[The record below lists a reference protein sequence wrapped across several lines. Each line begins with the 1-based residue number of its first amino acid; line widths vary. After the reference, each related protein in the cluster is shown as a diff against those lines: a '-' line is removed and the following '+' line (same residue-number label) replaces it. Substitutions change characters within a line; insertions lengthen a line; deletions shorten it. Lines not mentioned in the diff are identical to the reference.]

1 MDLKR
6 LTDRAKQI
14 IDKRGGTESVKQD
27 ADELRGIAT
36 GSGSLTDKAKEAVE
50 AVKEPGAAE
59 TARPA
64 PPADGESAR
73 DRAAGDDR
81 KGSQGK
87 RGGGGRRS

>member
-27 ADELRGIAT
+27 AGELRDIAK

-59 TARPA
+59 TARQV
-64 PPADGESAR
+64 PPPDGER
-73 DRAAGDDR
+73 DRAGNGER
-81 KGSQGK
+81 KRAQGE

>member
-14 IDKRGGTESVKQD
+14 IDKRGGTESAKQD
-27 ADELRGIAT
+27 AEELRDIAT
-36 GSGSLTDKAKEAVE
+36 GSGSLTEKAKEAVE

-59 TARPA
+59 TARQA
-64 PPADGESAR
+64 PPPDGERGR
-73 DRAAGDDR
+73 DPAAGGDR
-81 KGSQGK
+81 KRAQGA

>member
-6 LTDRAKQI
+6 LADRAKQI

-50 AVKEPGAAE
+50 AVKEPGADE
-59 TARPA
+59 TARQA
-64 PPADGESAR
+64 PPADEERAQNRSAGGSRKRGQGE
-73 DRAAGDDR
+73 
-81 KGSQGK
+81 